1 MKYSIVDNFL
11 DKEDFLQ
18 IKYLLENPKFNWFYR
33 EYMAGE
39 KDAPYFSH
47 GFFNHSE
54 KISPSFKIIQPLLN
68 KLKYIALVQVRAN
81 LTLKTDQP
89 IETAWH
95 TDYNYSN
102 GKTAIYYLTTCNGLT
117 VLDKEEKIKVNS
129 VENRVVVFDNNISH
143 KSVTHTDT
151 KRRIIL
157 NINYF
162 DEQ

>member
-1 MKYSIVDNFL
+1 MNYNIIDNFL
-11 DKEDFLQ
+11 EKEDFLQ
-18 IKYLLENPKFNWFYR
+18 IKYLLEHPEFNWFYR
-33 EYMAGE
+33 KYMAGE
-39 KDAPYFSH
+39 KDPPYFSH
-47 GFFNHSE
+47 GFFNKSE

-81 LTLKTDQP
+81 LTLKTNQP
-89 IETAWH
+89 FETAWH
-95 TDYNYSN
+95 TDYTYMS

-117 VLDKEEKIKVNS
+117 ILDEKDKIKINS
-129 VENRVVVFDNNISH
+129 IQNRVVVFDNNISH